1 MATATRYNGPSTKH
15 YSKALKP
22 ALLKDWSYCMMASDH
37 LSYVNSQEWGYE
49 IKYKKIALMPNLA
62 IKNFALETPDGRITV
77 KKWKDVPFSVQ
88 DFNFYQYCQDKYP
101 DLLD

>member
-1 MATATRYNGPSTKH
+1 MDLLPNIN
-15 YSKALKP
+15 LKLKN
-22 ALLKDWSYCMMASDH
+22 LLCSRKFINRADVWSYCMMASDQ

-77 KKWKDVPFSVQ
+77 KKWKDVPFPVQ

-101 DLLD
+101 DILD